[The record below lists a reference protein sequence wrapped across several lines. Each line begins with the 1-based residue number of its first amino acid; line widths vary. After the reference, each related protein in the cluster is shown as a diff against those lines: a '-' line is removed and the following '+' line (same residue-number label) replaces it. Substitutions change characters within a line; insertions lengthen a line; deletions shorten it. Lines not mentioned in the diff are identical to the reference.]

1 MKRLLFYLLRFVSFI
16 SKAFSHKLSL
26 KLIVIAYK
34 LVGVNF
40 TGMPASLDLSAHI
53 DASGGLSIGEGC
65 GVSINA
71 IILTHDWSF
80 LRRYKAR
87 KITPPTLGRQLFDKQ
102 AFRPVFIDDYSL
114 IGAGAIVLPGSHIGK
129 YCIIGAGAVVKGT
142 IEDYAIVVGN
152 PARKI
157 GDTRDPKYKLLE

>member
-16 SKAFSHKLSL
+16 SRAFSHRLYN
-26 KLIVIAYK
+26 KLIVKANK
-34 LVGVNF
+34 LIGVEFN
-40 TGMPASLDLSAHI
+40 GLPEYIDYSAHI
-53 DASGGLSIGEGC
+53 DASGGLSIGDGC
-65 GVSINA
+65 VISVNV

-80 LRRYKAR
+80 LCRYKAQ
-87 KITPPTLGRQLFDKQ
+87 KITPPNGHLFDKQ
-102 AFRPVFIDDYSL
+102 AFNSVLVGDGTF